1 MNYWLM
7 LLLILIVNIL
17 LDVLA
22 VKFTEYTVKQER
34 MKAGLASVA
43 LTIFGWGTLYV
54 IIESPINIIPAAVGS
69 FIGCYWGIKKV

>member
-1 MNYWLM
+1 M
-7 LLLILIVNIL
+7 LILVLIVNIL

-22 VKFTEYTVKQER
+22 VKFTEYTVQKNR
-34 MKAGLASVA
+34 LMAGLASVL
-43 LTIFGWGTLYV
+43 LTLFGWGTLYV